1 MWEEQSSP
9 LERKQQLKKKRKMKH
24 PIIVRTRKPKR
35 FCYLGLGSSY
45 KDPKDKGRRKTL
57 LDING
62 EEMRFELTRPAMV
75 FDISDEYDNQVYTWL
90 KNYPGISRHLI
101 FEDTIEAEMI
111 STEKMIESSEAIQ
124 IAVAMSDKEVLDF
137 CKLTGIR
144 TKDNSIEFVRAQ
156 VIKLANDDPN
166 KFSRIINDRDK
177 GYRVFIENAIDEK
190 IINFV
195 NGTYKYNTETI
206 GLTEDQVVL
215 WLKDNKDVHAL
226 LKKELSSNKKKVK
239 K

>member
-1 MWEEQSSP
+1 
-9 LERKQQLKKKRKMKH
+9 MKH

-45 KDPKDKGRRKTL
+45 KDPKEKGKRKTL
-57 LDING
+57 YDING
-62 EEMRFELTRPAMV
+62 EVQEFQMSSPAMV
-75 FDISDEYDNQVYTWL
+75 FDISEEYDLQVYTWL
-90 KNYPGISRHLI
+90 KNYPGISQHLV
-101 FEDTIEAEMI
+101 FEDTIESQMI
-111 STEKMIESSEAIQ
+111 STEKMIESAEAIQ
-124 IAVAMSDKEVLDF
+124 IAVSMSDKEVLDF

-144 TKDNSIEFVRAQ
+144 SKDNSIEFIKAQ
-156 VIKLANDDPN
+156 VIKMANDDPN

-177 GYRVFIENAIDEK
+177 DYRVFIETAIDAK
-190 IINFV
+190 MINFV

-226 LKKELSSNKKKVK
+226 MRKEMMVSKPKKAKAKK
-239 K
+239 